1 MGADQGVSAY
11 RCCEGATGSSGRKA
25 ISVRTTYNDPQQPRL
40 LRRCL
45 DIIGW
50 VVPGGILALL
60 PKCPVCLAAYFAI
73 GSGVGLSISTATY
86 VRMLLVILCVA
97 SLSFLAARPV
107 GRVIAI
113 IFTAHSAN
121 RLGFTKRTMCKQHE

>member
-1 MGADQGVSAY
+1 
-11 RCCEGATGSSGRKA
+11 
-25 ISVRTTYNDPQQPRL
+25 
-40 LRRCL
+40 
-45 DIIGW
+45 